1 MLQGWMVGLS
11 GRCGLINFVRG
22 YTNPNLIFG
31 FGNGKKGNG
40 VLVGPTGRGAS
51 GQGKEG
57 TPGTMGEKKPA
68 LWLPSGRWAFRGWEH
83 SLRKL
88 LPWGDAHPPSPL
100 SVLRGRLD
108 VPTTHCSAPRWAAA
122 RCPSCSAGAFLNDR
136 RGLQAVHSAG

>member
-1 MLQGWMVGLS
+1 MVGLS

-57 TPGTMGEKKPA
+57 TPGTMEKKSQ
-68 LWLPSGRWAFRGWEH
+68 LSGFHQA
-83 SLRKL
+83 
-88 LPWGDAHPPSPL
+88 D
-100 SVLRGRLD
+100 
-108 VPTTHCSAPRWAAA
+108 
-122 RCPSCSAGAFLNDR
+122 
-136 RGLQAVHSAG
+136 GLFGGGSIP